1 MKFDTVIVGGGIIGS
16 SIAYHLLREPGS
28 GTVGVI
34 EPDPTYEIAAA
45 PRSAGGIRRLFRLP
59 ENIRMSQYGHQFYL
73 DFPETMAVDGEPSAI
88 DFRQQGYLFLA
99 GAQDADVLEE
109 SIVLQ
114 VSLGVD
120 VDRLD
125 GAGVKDRFPSLEVDD
140 VVLAAHA
147 SGDGWIDPYSAVRGF
162 RRKAVELGATY
173 IEDRVIGFDRDDT
186 AVRAARLQSGESVS
200 GDMFVIAPGAWIGE
214 VAAMAGMG
222 LPIDAMPRLMHYF
235 VTRETLEPLPLVKD
249 ISALGF
255 RPEGAGYVG
264 GFAEW
269 GVPGGIDYSI
279 DHGYFERRVWPA
291 LMARVPAFESVK
303 AERTWACHYARNRL
317 DHNAVIGPWL
327 GGCEN
332 FLVAG
337 GFSGHGV
344 MHAPA
349 TGRAVSELVLHG
361 EYRTLDLSRFSYQ
374 RIIDNE
380 PYAEGGIL

>member
-1 MKFDTVIVGGGIIGS
+1 MKFDVVIVGGGIIGS
-16 SIAYHLLREPGS
+16 SIAYHLLRETGA

-34 EPDPTYEIAAA
+34 EPDPTYELAAA
-45 PRSAGGIRRLFRLP
+45 PRSAGGIRRLFSLP
-59 ENIRMSQYGHQFYL
+59 ENIRMSQYGLQFYR
-73 DFPETMAVDGEPSAI
+73 DFPETMAVDGEPAPI
-88 DFRQQGYLFLA
+88 DFRQGGYLFLA
-99 GAQDADVLEE
+99 GAADAAILEE
-109 SIVLQ
+109 SIELQ
-114 VSLGVD
+114 TSLGVG

-125 GAGVKDRFPSLEVDD
+125 RGSLKARFPSLAVDD
-140 VVLAAHA
+140 VALAAH
-147 SGDGWIDPYSAVRGF
+147 SPEDGWIDPYSAVRGF
-162 RRKAVELGATY
+162 RRKAISLGAAY
-173 IEDRVIGFDRDDT
+173 VEGRVAGFAKDAT
-186 AVRAARLQSGESVS
+186 AVRAAVLADGRRVA
-200 GDMFVIAPGAWIGE
+200 GDAFVVAPGAWIGE
-214 VAAMAGMG
+214 IAAMAGMP

-235 VTRETLEPLPLVKD
+235 VTREALEPLPLVKD

-269 GVPGGIDYSI
+269 DAPGGIDYSI

-303 AERTWACHYARNRL
+303 VERSWACHYARNRL
-317 DHNAVIGPWL
+317 DHNAVIGRWI

-332 FLVAG
+332 FLAAG

-349 TGRAVSELVLHG
+349 TGRAVAELVLHG
-361 EYRTLDLSRFSYQ
+361 EYRTLDLSRLSY
-374 RIIDNE
+374 RRVIDDE

>member
-1 MKFDTVIVGGGIIGS
+1 MKFDVVIVGGGIIGS
-16 SIAYHLLREPGS
+16 SIAYHLLRDGS
-28 GTVGVI
+28 AGSVGVI

-45 PRSAGGIRRLFRLP
+45 PRSAGGIRRLFSLP
-59 ENIRMSQYGHQFYL
+59 ENIRMSQYGLQFYR
-73 DFPETMAVDGEPSAI
+73 DFPAIMAVDGEPAPI
-88 DFRQQGYLFLA
+88 DFRQGGYLFLA
-99 GAQDADVLEE
+99 GEADADVLEQ
-109 SIVLQ
+109 SIALQ
-114 VSLGVD
+114 ASLGVG
-120 VDRLD
+120 VDRLVRD
-125 GAGVKDRFPSLEVDD
+125 ALKARFPSLVVDD
-140 VVLAAHA
+140 VVLAAH
-147 SGDGWIDPYSAVRGF
+147 SPEDGWIDPYSAVRGF
-162 RRKAVELGATY
+162 RRKAISLGAKY
-173 IEDRVIGFDRDDT
+173 VEGRVAGFEKDST
-186 AVRAARLQSGESVS
+186 AVRAARLADGRFVA
-200 GDMFVIAPGAWIGE
+200 GDMFAVAPGAWIGE

-255 RPEGAGYVG
+255 RPEGAGYIG

-269 GVPGGIDYSI
+269 DVAGGIDYSI

-291 LMARVPAFESVK
+291 LMTRVPAFESVRV
-303 AERTWACHYARNRL
+303 ERTWACHYARNSL
-317 DHNAVIGPWL
+317 DRNAVIGRWI

-349 TGRAVSELVLHG
+349 TGRAVAELILHG

-374 RIIDNE
+374 RVIDNQ